1 MIKTYFWVCFLI
13 VLFGC
18 QSTSETQHG
27 TPFNHGDL
35 LDDSLFSEHQNIQIE
50 TPEEIFALNDEMR
63 QVVKDITRH
72 ENSHFSKAHQIINH
86 IFNEDNVGLAYRSN
100 ANVIAIDAY
109 KNKSA
114 NCLSLTI
121 MAYSLAKEAGL
132 DAVFR
137 NVMVPEYWV
146 RNGEYNMLTGH
157 VNLLL
162 KKSKKDPKH
171 IVWGTDSVEVDFD
184 PFVNKKDFPTRNIS
198 KSTVTAMFYNNKGAM
213 AIVEQDYAKAYRYLK
228 AAAQIAP
235 DYHATWA
242 NLGVLYRLNNEFDY
256 AERSYKHGIY
266 LDGNN
271 LNTLTNLSIL
281 LSKQNK
287 YDESRAIDA
296 AIIKRRIKN
305 PYYHALLADE
315 ALYEGNAES
324 AIRHYKRGIKVDKNV
339 HELYFGLA
347 KAYAT
352 VGKVQLAKAAIHKA
366 IKLNGATSIN
376 REYVAK
382 LDLLRANE

>member
-1 MIKTYFWVCFLI
+1 MLI
-13 VLFGC
+13 LSGC
-18 QSTSETQHG
+18 QSTAEIKTGSQ
-27 TPFNHGDL
+27 FNQNDL
-35 LDDSLFSEHQNIQIE
+35 LNDQLFSNHQDIQIE
-50 TPEEIFALNDEMR
+50 TPEEIFAINDEMR
-63 QVVKDITRH
+63 RVVKKITGQ
-72 ENSHFSKAHQIINH
+72 EESYSTKARNIIKH

-100 ANVIAIDAY
+100 ANVVAIDAY
-109 KNKSA
+109 QNKSA

-121 MAYSLAKEAGL
+121 MAYSLAEEAGL

-228 AAAQIAP
+228 AAALIAP

-242 NLGVLYRLNNEFDY
+242 NLGVLYRLNDQFDY
-256 AERSYKHGIY
+256 AERSYKHGIF

-352 VGKVQLAKAAIHKA
+352 LGKVQLAKAAMHKA

-376 REYVAK
+376 RDYIAK